1 MSWQGCIWDR
11 KMGGKAGK
19 TFLVWISLSIG
30 LWKCSTSISCM
41 YFFSQ
46 NCFKDKMTYFNPF
59 ILSRWSHLPD
69 SLFWLFSNSRG
80 KQKFSESYVCIKGPI
95 NSSTLADYSILIGE
109 RWNLAGQESSYLE
122 SSQAEYSHFQ
132 PVSYL
137 TSPWRWSHAVTM
149 RCKVYIVGLDGLSSR
164 IAVR

>member
-1 MSWQGCIWDR
+1 MRQKDGR
-11 KMGGKAGK
+11 KDWEDLSCLNLSVYWVVKMLHVNLLHVFFFLRTASK
-19 TFLVWISLSIG
+19 TKWE
-30 LWKCSTSISCM
+30 
-41 YFFSQ
+41 
-46 NCFKDKMTYFNPF
+46 TYFNPS

-69 SLFWLFSNSRG
+69 SLFWLFSNTRG
-80 KQKFSESYVCIKGPI
+80 KQKFSESYVCITGPI

>member
-1 MSWQGCIWDR
+1 MRQKDGR
-11 KMGGKAGK
+11 KGWEDLSCLNISVYWVVKMLHVNLLHVFFFLK
-19 TFLVWISLSIG
+19 TASKTKWE
-30 LWKCSTSISCM
+30 
-41 YFFSQ
+41 
-46 NCFKDKMTYFNPF
+46 TYFNPF

-69 SLFWLFSNSRG
+69 SLFWLFSNTRG